1 MVVEKRRS
9 VRVGLVLL
17 LLALA
22 GSFFLAA
29 QPEAQPASPLES
41 LLNGSSTD
49 IPGAMSSLVDTDLPL
64 ALAVA
69 DALKFKALHGDSKI
83 PIENVEEFQR
93 SISQRLEQSK
103 AVSLTKSES
112 CRIPVPARK
121 ATMAGLE
128 LSVPACFRAEQ
139 PLQITDFGPRGEA
152 GTLLPDIWVDFLYH
166 LNNSREA

>member
-64 ALAVA
+64 ALALAVA

-83 PIENVEEFQR
+83 PIENVEEFQ
-93 SISQRLEQSK
+93 
-103 AVSLTKSES
+103 
-112 CRIPVPARK
+112 
-121 ATMAGLE
+121 
-128 LSVPACFRAEQ
+128 
-139 PLQITDFGPRGEA
+139 
-152 GTLLPDIWVDFLYH
+152 
-166 LNNSREA
+166 